1 MPIPFILGAAAAI
14 AGIAGVAAGVKG
26 AVDMKEAKDTME
38 LAKHIHERASEKLK
52 QQNETTCRDMDAI
65 GNRELEILQ
74 LFKKF
79 SDIIEKIDN
88 RPEFRTK
95 LGDCDIPQNSIADL
109 REVSV
114 GAAAL
119 ASALVGAGLGTA
131 GGLAASGATTAA
143 VWALGTAGTG
153 SLISSLSGAAAT
165 NATLAFFFF
174 FTLAAGGG
182 GMALGATVLSAAT
195 LGAGLLVGGLIF
207 SVTGSK
213 LSDKADDA
221 WREAHRQEETVD
233 QICSKLEE
241 ISDYGKRFLSS
252 LNSVYDIYAKHLDEL
267 DHIVNVAG
275 KRDWTFFSANDQ
287 LITENTI
294 ILVNVLHKMCKTE
307 LVRKD
312 PKDEELKIANTD
324 AIMTAIGDGNIACE
338 HCDIALHEVSIRS

>member
-1 MPIPFILGAAAAI
+1 MPIPFIIGAAAAI

-52 QQNETTCRDMDAI
+52 KQNETTCRDMDAI
-65 GNRELEILQ
+65 ANRELEILKTFQ
-74 LFKKF
+74 RF
-79 SDIIEKIDN
+79 SDIIEKIHN
-88 RPEFRTK
+88 RPEFHTK
-95 LGDCDIPQNSIADL
+95 LGNCDIPNNSISDL
-109 REVSV
+109 KKVSI

-119 ASALVGAGLGTA
+119 ASSLVGAGVGVA

-143 VWALGTAGTG
+143 VMALGTAGTG

-165 NATLAFFFF
+165 NATLAFLGGG
-174 FTLAAGGG
+174 TVAAGGG
-182 GMALGATVLSAAT
+182 GIALGTTVLGAAT

-207 SVTGSK
+207 SITGSK

-221 WREAHRQEETVD
+221 WREAHRQEEKVD

-241 ISDYGKRFLSS
+241 ISDYGKRFLTS

-267 DHIVNVAG
+267 DLIVNVAD
-275 KRDWTFFSANDQ
+275 KRDWWLFDANEQ
-287 LITENTI
+287 RLTENTI
-294 ILVNVLHKMCKTE
+294 LLVNVLHKMCKTE

-324 AIMTAIGDGNIACE
+324 AIMIAIGDGDAACE
-338 HCDIALHEVSIRS
+338 KCGTIY